1 MYTASEIQS
10 YLSDCSEALKVCRHH
25 LHRHPEVGLQ
35 LLQTAAFI
43 EKELL
48 SYGVDE
54 IHKGFDSSAIVA
66 VIHGKK
72 KAPHWVGL
80 RADMDALPLREAS
93 GTEYASVNENRAHA
107 CGHDGHMTVALGACR
122 FLASH
127 RDFEGSV
134 AVIFQPGEEGYAGA
148 RLMVENGL
156 FEKFPIAEVYATHC
170 EPTLEVG
177 QIGID
182 PGYIM
187 AAADVF
193 SIDVT
198 GRGGHG
204 ARPQSAVDSVLVASQ
219 IVVNAQS
226 IVSRNV
232 NPLQAAVVSFGAIL
246 SGDANGS
253 SVLPQ
258 TAKLVGTCRSFEP
271 EVQDRVQKRLCE
283 VAQGVAQTYGAKA
296 QCHYQRLYPALL
308 NHKEQALAVKELVR
322 NWLGEEGLMPAPQQ
336 MTAEDFAFMTQARPG
351 CLFRLG
357 VRDDR
362 HLSNLHECE
371 FDFNDEAIVYGST
384 LMVLIAQSRLAA
396 LNSK

>member
-1 MYTASEIQS
+1 MYSAQEIQQF
-10 YLSDCSEALKVCRHH
+10 LSEKSAQLNACRHH
-25 LHRHPEVGLQ
+25 LHQHPEIGLQ
-35 LLQTAAFI
+35 LPETSAFI
-43 EKELL
+43 EKELR

-54 IHKGFDSSAIVA
+54 IHKGFGSSALVA

-72 KAPHWVGL
+72 KSDKWIGL
-80 RADMDALPLREAS
+80 RADMDALPLLEQS
-93 GTEYASVNENRAHA
+93 GAEYASVNEKRAHS

-156 FEKFPIAEVYATHC
+156 FEKFPIAEIYATHC
-170 EPTLEVG
+170 EPTLDVG

-187 AAADVF
+187 AAADIF
-193 SIDVT
+193 TIDVT

-204 ARPQSAVDSVLVASQ
+204 AKPQVAVDSVLVASQ
-219 IVVNAQS
+219 IVVSAQS

-232 NPLQAAVVSFGAIL
+232 NPLQGAVVSFGAIL
-246 SGDANGS
+246 AGDENGS

-258 TAKLVGTCRSFEP
+258 TAKLIGTCRSFEP
-271 EVQDRVQKRLCE
+271 DVQDRVQQRLGE
-283 VAQGVAQTYGAKA
+283 IAEGVASAYGAQA
-296 QCHYQRLYPALL
+296 HCHYTRLYPALL
-308 NHKEQALAVKELVR
+308 NHEQQALAVKEIVR
-322 NWLGEEGLMPAPQQ
+322 NWLGEEGLKPAPQQ
-336 MTAEDFAFMTQARPG
+336 MTAEDFAFMTQVCPG

-357 VRDDR
+357 IKDPK
-362 HLSNLHECE
+362 HTASLHECE
-371 FDFNDEAIVYGST
+371 FDFNDKATLYGST
-384 LMVLIAQSRLAA
+384 LVVLIALNRLKAVNA
-396 LNSK
+396 

>member
-1 MYTASEIQS
+1 MYSAQEIQQF
-10 YLSDCSEALKVCRHH
+10 LSEKSAQLNACRHH
-25 LHRHPEVGLQ
+25 LHQHPEIGLQ
-35 LLQTAAFI
+35 LPETSAFI
-43 EKELL
+43 EKELR

-54 IHKGFDSSAIVA
+54 IHKGFGSSALVA

-72 KAPHWVGL
+72 KSDKWIGL
-80 RADMDALPLREAS
+80 RADMDALPLLEQS
-93 GTEYASVNENRAHA
+93 GAEYASVNEKRAHS

-156 FEKFPIAEVYATHC
+156 FEKFPIAEIYATHC
-170 EPTLEVG
+170 EPTLDVG

-187 AAADVF
+187 AAADIF
-193 SIDVT
+193 NIDVT

-204 ARPQSAVDSVLVASQ
+204 AKPQVAVDSVLVASQ
-219 IVVNAQS
+219 IVVSAQS

-232 NPLQAAVVSFGAIL
+232 NPLQGAVVSFGAIL
-246 SGDANGS
+246 AGDENGS

-258 TAKLVGTCRSFEP
+258 TAKLIGTCRSFEP
-271 EVQDRVQKRLCE
+271 DVQDRVQQRLGE
-283 VAQGVAQTYGAKA
+283 IAEGVASAYGARA
-296 QCHYQRLYPALL
+296 QCHYTRLYPALL
-308 NHKEQALAVKELVR
+308 NHEQQALAVKEIVR
-322 NWLGEEGLMPAPQQ
+322 NWLGEEGLKPAPQQ
-336 MTAEDFAFMTQARPG
+336 MTAEDFAFMTQVCPG

-357 VRDDR
+357 IKDPKHTLVFMSVSLISMTRR
-362 HLSNLHECE
+362 LS
-371 FDFNDEAIVYGST
+371 T
-384 LMVLIAQSRLAA
+384 AQH
-396 LNSK
+396 

>member
-1 MYTASEIQS
+1 MYSAQEIQQF
-10 YLSDCSEALKVCRHH
+10 LSEKSAQLNACRHH
-25 LHRHPEVGLQ
+25 LHQHPEIGLQ
-35 LLQTAAFI
+35 LPETSAFI
-43 EKELL
+43 EKELR

-54 IHKGFDSSAIVA
+54 IHKGFGSSALVA

-72 KAPHWVGL
+72 KSDKWIGL
-80 RADMDALPLREAS
+80 RADMDALPLLEQS
-93 GTEYASVNENRAHA
+93 GAEYASVNEKRAHS

-156 FEKFPIAEVYATHC
+156 FEKFPIAEIYATHC
-170 EPTLEVG
+170 EPTLDVG

-187 AAADVF
+187 AAADIF
-193 SIDVT
+193 TIDVT

-204 ARPQSAVDSVLVASQ
+204 AKPQVAVDSVLVASQ
-219 IVVNAQS
+219 IVVSAQS

-232 NPLQAAVVSFGAIL
+232 NPLQGAVVSFGAIL
-246 SGDANGS
+246 AGDENGS

-258 TAKLVGTCRSFEP
+258 TAKLIGTCRSFEP
-271 EVQDRVQKRLCE
+271 DVQNRVQQRLCKIAE
-283 VAQGVAQTYGAKA
+283 GVANAYGAQA
-296 QCHYQRLYPALL
+296 QCHYTRLYPALL
-308 NHKEQALAVKELVR
+308 NHEQQALAVKEIVR
-322 NWLGEEGLMPAPQQ
+322 NWLGEEGLKPAPQQ
-336 MTAEDFAFMTQARPG
+336 MTAEDFAFMTQVCPG

-357 VRDDR
+357 IRDPKHTAVFMSVSLISMTR
-362 HLSNLHECE
+362 RLS
-371 FDFNDEAIVYGST
+371 T
-384 LMVLIAQSRLAA
+384 AQH
-396 LNSK
+396 

>member
-1 MYTASEIQS
+1 MYSSQEIQS
-10 YLSDCSEALKVCRHH
+10 YLSECSEDLKTCRHH
-25 LHRHPEVGLQ
+25 LHRHPEVGLD
-35 LLQTAAFI
+35 LPQTAAFI
-43 EKELL
+43 EKELMA
-48 SYGVDE
+48 YGVDE
-54 IHKGFDSSAIVA
+54 IHKGFGSTALVA
-66 VIHGKK
+66 VIHGKNPGK
-72 KAPHWVGL
+72 HWIGL
-80 RADMDALPLREAS
+80 RADMDALPLTEQS
-93 GTEYASVNENRAHA
+93 HVEYASVNENRAHA

-127 RDFEGSV
+127 RDFNGSV

-156 FEKFPIAEVYATHC
+156 FEKFPISEVYATHC
-170 EPTLEVG
+170 EPTLQVG

-187 AAADVF
+187 AAADIF

-219 IVVNAQS
+219 IVVSAQS

-246 SGDANGS
+246 SGDAQGS

-271 EVQDRVQKRLCE
+271 EVQDRVQVRLCE
-283 VAQGVAQTYGAKA
+283 VAEGVAQTYGAKA
-296 QCHYQRLYPALL
+296 ECHYKRLYPALL
-308 NHKEQALAVKELVR
+308 NHKEQAQAVKELVR
-322 NWLGEEGLMPAPQQ
+322 DWLGEAGLMPAPQQ
-336 MTAEDFAFMTQARPG
+336 MTAEDFAFMTQVRPG

-357 VRDDR
+357 IGDAEHR
-362 HLSNLHECE
+362 SNLHECE

-384 LMVLIAQSRLAA
+384 LMVLIAQSRLLA
-396 LNSK
+396 LNGR

>member
-1 MYTASEIQS
+1 MYSAQEIQQF
-10 YLSDCSEALKVCRHH
+10 LSEKSAQLNACRHH
-25 LHRHPEVGLQ
+25 LHQHPEIGLQ
-35 LLQTAAFI
+35 LPETSAFI
-43 EKELL
+43 EKELR

-54 IHKGFDSSAIVA
+54 IHKGFGSSALVA

-72 KAPHWVGL
+72 KSDKWIGL
-80 RADMDALPLREAS
+80 RADMDALPLLEQS
-93 GTEYASVNENRAHA
+93 GAEYASVNEKRAHS

-156 FEKFPIAEVYATHC
+156 FEKFPIAEIYATHC
-170 EPTLEVG
+170 DVG

-187 AAADVF
+187 AAADIF
-193 SIDVT
+193 TIDVT

-204 ARPQSAVDSVLVASQ
+204 AKPQVAVDSVLVASQ
-219 IVVNAQS
+219 IVVSAQS

-232 NPLQAAVVSFGAIL
+232 NPLQGAVVSFGAIL
-246 SGDANGS
+246 AGDENGS

-258 TAKLVGTCRSFEP
+258 TAKLIGTCRSFEP
-271 EVQDRVQKRLCE
+271 DVQNRVQQRLCKIAE
-283 VAQGVAQTYGAKA
+283 GVANAYGAQA
-296 QCHYQRLYPALL
+296 QCHYTRLYPALL
-308 NHKEQALAVKELVR
+308 NHEQQALAVKEIVR
-322 NWLGEEGLMPAPQQ
+322 NWLGEEGLKPAPQQ
-336 MTAEDFAFMTQARPG
+336 MTAEDFAFMTQVCPG

-357 VRDDR
+357 IRDPK
-362 HLSNLHECE
+362 HTASLHECE
-371 FDFNDEAIVYGST
+371 FDFNDEATLYGST
-384 LMVLIAQSRLAA
+384 LMVLIALNRLKAVNA
-396 LNSK
+396 

>member
-1 MYTASEIQS
+1 MYSAQEIQQF
-10 YLSDCSEALKVCRHH
+10 LSEKSAQLNACRHH
-25 LHRHPEVGLQ
+25 LHQHPEIGLQ
-35 LLQTAAFI
+35 LPETSAFI
-43 EKELL
+43 EKELR

-54 IHKGFDSSAIVA
+54 IHKGFGSSALVA

-72 KAPHWVGL
+72 KSDKWIGL
-80 RADMDALPLREAS
+80 RADMDALPLLEQS
-93 GTEYASVNENRAHA
+93 GAEYASVNEKRAHS

-156 FEKFPIAEVYATHC
+156 FEKFPIAEIYATHC
-170 EPTLEVG
+170 EPTLDVG

-187 AAADVF
+187 AAADIF
-193 SIDVT
+193 TIDVT

-204 ARPQSAVDSVLVASQ
+204 AKPQVAVDSVLVASQ
-219 IVVNAQS
+219 IVVSAQS

-232 NPLQAAVVSFGAIL
+232 NPLQGAVVSFGAIL
-246 SGDANGS
+246 AGDENGS

-258 TAKLVGTCRSFEP
+258 TAKLIGTCRSFEP
-271 EVQDRVQKRLCE
+271 DVQNRVQQRLCKIAE
-283 VAQGVAQTYGAKA
+283 GVANAYGAQA
-296 QCHYQRLYPALL
+296 QCHYTRLYPALL
-308 NHKEQALAVKELVR
+308 NHEQQALAVKEIVR
-322 NWLGEEGLMPAPQQ
+322 NWLGEEGLKPAPQQ
-336 MTAEDFAFMTQARPG
+336 MTAEDFAFMTQVCPG

-357 VRDDR
+357 IRDPK
-362 HLSNLHECE
+362 HTASLHECE
-371 FDFNDEAIVYGST
+371 FDFNDEIRAKT
-384 LMVLIAQSRLAA
+384 LAPKGKIESLKS
-396 LNSK
+396 